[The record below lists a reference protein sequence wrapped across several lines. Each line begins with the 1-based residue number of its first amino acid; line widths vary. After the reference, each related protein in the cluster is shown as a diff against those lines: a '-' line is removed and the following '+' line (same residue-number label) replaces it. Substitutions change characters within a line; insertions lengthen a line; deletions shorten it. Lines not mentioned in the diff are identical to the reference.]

1 MSLSTIAP
9 VPVPVLSGSPQK
21 PPSPCREWRRLV
33 KKYQSAARDFCD
45 AVAALPSS
53 PGREFNHTWQLVERC
68 RKASDEARTEL
79 LTHERRHDCLA
90 GQPLQRDSG
99 SLEV

>member
-9 VPVPVLSGSPQK
+9 VPIPITSGSPQK
-21 PPSPCREWRRLV
+21 PDSPCREWRRLV
-33 KKYQSAARDFCD
+33 EKYQRTARDFCD
-45 AVAALPSS
+45 AMKALPFS

-90 GQPLQRDSG
+90 GPAAPTRQW
-99 SLEV
+99 